1 MSWIGLLLLFLLTRL
16 PIMSRKIKVYGKTNP
31 LFGWII
37 SHHFAALFTYFSC
50 EKVMYLMSSFMYIY
64 HFSLSQ
70 WLILNQK
77 WAKNISNLKLSKF
90 DLFFPISV
98 HTTFLSMRHIYNLKH
113 QKYDIVYQ
121 ILTFFALFGIAA
133 ILFAHLWF
141 KMVQSG
147 IYHFSLGNVKYKDVE
162 EEGEE
167 LFWNGRWGA
176 NL

>member
-1 MSWIGLLLLFLLTRL
+1 MLFFLLRLLRICFEKITRMFYMSWIGLLLLFLLTRL

-50 EKVMYLMSSFMYIY
+50 EEVMYLMSSFMYIY

-98 HTTFLSMRHIYNLKH
+98 HNHFFKH
-113 QKYDIVYQ
+113 
-121 ILTFFALFGIAA
+121 A
-133 ILFAHLWF
+133 AHLQFETSKIW
-141 KMVQSG
+141 
-147 IYHFSLGNVKYKDVE
+147 
-162 EEGEE
+162 
-167 LFWNGRWGA
+167 
-176 NL
+176 

>member
-50 EKVMYLMSSFMYIY
+50 EEVMYLMSSFMYIY

-98 HTTFLSMRHIYNLKH
+98 HTTFLSMRHIYNLKL
-113 QKYDIVYQ
+113 QKYDSIPNFNFFCA
-121 ILTFFALFGIAA
+121 IWNCGHTFCPFMI
-133 ILFAHLWF
+133 
-141 KMVQSG
+141 
-147 IYHFSLGNVKYKDVE
+147 
-162 EEGEE
+162 
-167 LFWNGRWGA
+167 
-176 NL
+176 

>member
-1 MSWIGLLLLFLLTRL
+1 MLFFLLRLLRICFEKITRMFYMSWIGLLLFLLTRL

-50 EKVMYLMSSFMYIY
+50 EEVMYLMSSFMYIY

-98 HTTFLSMRHIYNLKH
+98 HTTFLSMRHIYNLKL
-113 QKYDIVYQ
+113 QKYDSIPNFNFFCA
-121 ILTFFALFGIAA
+121 IWNCGHTFCPFMI
-133 ILFAHLWF
+133 
-141 KMVQSG
+141 
-147 IYHFSLGNVKYKDVE
+147 
-162 EEGEE
+162 
-167 LFWNGRWGA
+167 
-176 NL
+176 